1 MSKIGDMIKQ
11 CRKEKGLTQAEL
23 GKLLGI
29 SNSAVQKYEKGVV
42 TNIPYTTLV
51 KLQSIL
57 NMPIILFENA
67 ENNIQADI
75 FINSFLSAL
84 QANSRTPVIITQK
97 YILVDLWYYK
107 ENPNCTE
114 YLNYFLQLA
123 MKLNDEQYS
132 QIKSYCQFI
141 LKQADNSK

>member
-1 MSKIGDMIKQ
+1 MK
-11 CRKEKGLTQAEL
+11 KETIICIIIVIT
-23 GKLLGI
+23 I
-29 SNSAVQKYEKGVV
+29 SVGN
-42 TNIPYTTLV
+42 
-51 KLQSIL
+51 
-57 NMPIILFENA
+57 
-67 ENNIQADI
+67 
-75 FINSFLSAL
+75 
-84 QANSRTPVIITQK
+84 IITQK